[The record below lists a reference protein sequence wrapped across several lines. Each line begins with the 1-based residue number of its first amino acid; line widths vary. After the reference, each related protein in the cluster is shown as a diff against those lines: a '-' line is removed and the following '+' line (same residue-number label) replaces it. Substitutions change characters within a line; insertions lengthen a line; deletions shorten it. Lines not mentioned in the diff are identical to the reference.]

1 MKTMKTLLAT
11 LCILPA
17 LALAQESRP
26 YTFGPVTAVS
36 YIKVKP
42 GHFDEYMQH
51 LGGTYRKQMQA
62 FQKAGLVLDYK
73 VYAATP
79 RTPADPDVILTV
91 VYPNYAALDKNAD
104 FDALSQQVAGTITTQ
119 NKAYGDR
126 GAIREVLGG
135 MLTQE
140 IILK

>member
-1 MKTMKTLLAT
+1 MKAIKVLVAA
-11 LCILPA
+11 LCIVPT

-26 YTFGPVTAVS
+26 YTYGPVTAVT
-36 YIKVKP
+36 YVKVKA

-51 LGGTYRKQMQA
+51 LGGPYKKQMQA

-73 VYAATP
+73 VYSAAP

-91 VYPNYAALDKNAD
+91 VYPNYAALDKTAE
-104 FDALSQQVAGTITTQ
+104 FDALSQQVAGTITSQ
-119 NKAYGDR
+119 NKSYGDR
-126 GAIREVLGG
+126 GASREVLGG

-140 IILK
+140 IIPK

>member
-1 MKTMKTLLAT
+1 MKTMKTLLAA
-11 LCILPA
+11 LCIVPA
-17 LALAQESRP
+17 LALAQDSRP
-26 YTFGPVTAVS
+26 YTYGPVTAVT
-36 YIKVKP
+36 YVKVKA

-51 LGGTYRKQMQA
+51 LGGAYRKQMQA

-79 RTPADPDVILTV
+79 RSPADPDVILTV
-91 VYPNYAALDKNAD
+91 VYPNYAALDKTAE
-104 FDALSQQVAGTITTQ
+104 FDALSAQVAGTLSTQ

-140 IILK
+140 LVLK

>member
-1 MKTMKTLLAT
+1 MKALLAT
-11 LCILPA
+11 LCIVPA
-17 LALAQESRP
+17 LALAQDSRP
-26 YTFGPVTAVS
+26 YTYGPVTAVT
-36 YIKVKP
+36 YVKVKA

-51 LGGTYRKQMQA
+51 LGGAYRKQMQA

-73 VYAATP
+73 VYSSAP
-79 RTPADPDVILTV
+79 RSPADPDVILTV
-91 VYPNYAALDKNAD
+91 VYPNYAALDKTSE
-104 FDALSQQVAGTITTQ
+104 FDALSQQVAGTIATQ

-140 IILK
+140 LILK

>member
-1 MKTMKTLLAT
+1 MKTMKLLLAT
-11 LCILPA
+11 LCIVPA
-17 LALAQESRP
+17 LALAEDTRP
-26 YTFGPVTAVS
+26 YTYGPVTAVS
-36 YIKVKP
+36 YIKVKA

-51 LGGTYRKQMQA
+51 LGGAYRKQMQA

-73 VYAATP
+73 VYSTTP

-91 VYPNYAALDKNAD
+91 VYPNYAALDKTAE
-104 FDALSQQVAGTITTQ
+104 FDALSQQVAGTITAQ
-119 NKAYGDR
+119 NKAFGDR

-140 IILK
+140 MILK

>member
-1 MKTMKTLLAT
+1 MKTMKALFAA
-11 LCILPA
+11 LCIVPA

-26 YTFGPVTAVS
+26 YTYGPVTAVT
-36 YIKVKP
+36 YVKVKA

-51 LGGTYRKQMQA
+51 LGGMYRKQMQA

-73 VYAATP
+73 VYSAAP
-79 RTPADPDVILTV
+79 RTPADADVILTV
-91 VYPNYAALDKNAD
+91 VYPNYAALDKTTE

-140 IILK
+140 LILK

>member
-1 MKTMKTLLAT
+1 MKALLAT
-11 LCILPA
+11 LCIVPA
-17 LALAQESRP
+17 LALAQDSRP
-26 YTFGPVTAVS
+26 YTYGPVTAVT
-36 YIKVKP
+36 YVKVKA

-73 VYAATP
+73 VYSAAP

-91 VYPNYAALDKNAD
+91 VYPNYAALDKTSE
-104 FDALSQQVAGTITTQ
+104 FDALSQQVAGTITAQ

-135 MLTQE
+135 VLTQE
-140 IILK
+140 LILK